1 MTSDEQEARRAA
13 CAQGLFFVVTGLW
26 PIVHMRSFEAV
37 TGPKTERWL
46 VKTMGGLIAVIGGA
60 LVAGSLEPRVSPA
73 VRLLGAASA
82 AALAASDVIYAGKGR
97 ISPIYLVDAVAELA
111 LATAWLPG
119 LRGRASSSP
128 T

>member
-1 MTSDEQEARRAA
+1 
-13 CAQGLFFVVTGLW
+13 
-26 PIVHMRSFEAV
+26 
-37 TGPKTERWL
+37 
-46 VKTMGGLIAVIGGA
+46 
-60 LVAGSLEPRVSPA
+60 
-73 VRLLGAASA
+73 LLGAASA